1 MRKNL
6 ISLLLVSFASFFCTG
21 GCNKGV
27 AGTGSGSPKIEADF
41 QRVLSWLPADTETLL
56 VANGPF
62 WMSNFQVAE
71 NYKNYEVSNQELE
84 KHFEGL
90 TLALFNSKNYVL
102 EKHVEGKKV
111 LLGVEGSRHFRTPAG
126 LGELPYEGCAVA
138 IFADDLRSRRDAFM
152 KDAALIALRM
162 EEIEGQKVVVFQ
174 EQSESDIWTSF
185 VAFPQNNVV
194 LVATNR
200 DFLQEM
206 LVRMRGVGSGRAFPE
221 TLPEW
226 QYANTRA
233 QFWGLRHFDRRQ
245 ASVDPTSPFGG
256 EKSANFPDEQA
267 IGLTY
272 QVDPNREKKA
282 SLTYLSGQK
291 KAIRTIEEKRFPSS
305 SEPADTAGLNI
316 QYREL
321 GPGVIQTTYDLG
333 HSGPFGWFFFVFMGS
348 IGHAIY
354 V

>member
-1 MRKNL
+1 MRKSS
-6 ISLLLVSFASFFCTG
+6 ISLLLVYFVAFFCSG

-27 AGTGSGSPKIEADF
+27 TGTGSGSPRTEADF

-62 WMSNFQVAE
+62 WMSTFQVAE
-71 NYKNYEVSNQELE
+71 NYKNYEVSTHELE

-90 TLALFNSKNYVL
+90 TLALLNSKNYVL
-102 EKHVEGKKV
+102 EKHLEGKKV

-138 IFADDLRSRRDAFM
+138 IFVDDLGSRRDAFM

-162 EEIEGQKVVVFQ
+162 EEIEGQKVVEFQ

-206 LVRMRGVGSGRAFPE
+206 LVRMRGIGSGRAFPE

-226 QYANTRA
+226 QYVKTRA

-256 EKSANFPDEQA
+256 EKSANLPDEQA

-272 QVDPNREKKA
+272 EFDPNREKKA

-291 KAIRTIEEKRFPSS
+291 NEIRKIEERRFPSS
-305 SEPADTAGLNI
+305 SEPADTAALHI

-321 GPGVIQTTYDLG
+321 GSGVIQTTYDLD
-333 HSGPFGWFFFVFMGS
+333 HSRPFGWFLFVFMGS
-348 IGHAIY
+348 LGHAIY